1 MPWLP
6 LWLRTYQPTW
16 LAGDLTAGLIVTVM
30 LIPQSLAY
38 AMLAG
43 LPPEVGLYAS
53 ILPIVAY
60 ALLGSSMTLAVGP
73 VAVLSLMTASALQPL
88 AAAGSPDYVAL
99 AVQLSLISGVMLL
112 VFGALRLGFLAYFLS
127 HPVISGFIT
136 GSAVLIAVGQL
147 RYIIGVKVAGS
158 DVLET
163 LAGLVKAL
171 PQTQPATL
179 VIGVSSL
186 LFLLLARR
194 YLAQGLIRVGC
205 SAKAADL
212 MTKLAPMVAVIA
224 STALVA
230 WFKLNETAGVSVVG
244 HVPQG
249 LPQLALSLPNMTTLG
264 QLWLPALLITLI
276 GFVESVSVAQS
287 LALKRQQ
294 RIEPNRELLGLG
306 AANVASALSGGY
318 PVTGGF
324 SRSVVNFA
332 AGANTPLAGVISA
345 ALMALVIAA
354 LTGLFHYLPHA
365 VLAATIIVAVTSLID
380 LKTLKEAWHY
390 DRSDALS
397 LLATALG
404 VVTLGVEAGILTG
417 VVLSLGVLVWR
428 SSHPHMAVVG
438 RVPGSEHFRNIKRH
452 AVETVP
458 GLLALRV
465 DESLFFANA
474 TILEDYIEKL
484 LTDDPSLRYVL
495 LICSAV
501 NQVDTTAL
509 GVLTQLERS
518 LSARGMTFAL
528 AEVKGP
534 VMGRLRTTEL
544 GQRLTGKVFMSVH
557 EAFEHATRSGE
568 PPVPDKEGLALV
580 GINGSK

>member
-1 MPWLP
+1 MKWLP
-6 LWLRTYQPTW
+6 DWLRTYRPAW
-16 LAGDLTAGLIVTVM
+16 LAGDITAGLIVTVM

-38 AMLAG
+38 ALLAG

-73 VAVLSLMTASALQPL
+73 VAVASLMTASALQPL
-88 AAAGSPDYVAL
+88 ATAGSAEYVAL

-112 VFGALRLGFLAYFLS
+112 AFGALRLGFLAYFLS
-127 HPVISGFIT
+127 HPVISGFIS

-147 RYIIGVKVAGS
+147 KYILGVKVAGS
-158 DVLET
+158 DVMET
-163 LAGLVKAL
+163 LRGLVQAL
-171 PQTQPATL
+171 PQTKPVTL
-179 VIGVSSL
+179 AIGVASL

-194 YLAQGLIRVGC
+194 YLAPALTRLGM
-205 SAKAADL
+205 SAKAAEL

-224 STALVA
+224 STAVVA
-230 WFKLNETAGVSVVG
+230 ALKLNQTAGVSVVG
-244 HVPQG
+244 NIPQG
-249 LPQLALSLPNMTTLG
+249 LPQLSLSLPGLSTFG

-294 RIEPNRELLGLG
+294 RIQPNRELLGLG

-324 SRSVVNFA
+324 ARSVVNFA
-332 AGANTPLAGVISA
+332 AGAHTPLAGVISA

-354 LTGLFHYLPHA
+354 LTGLFYYLPHA
-365 VLAATIIVAVTSLID
+365 VLAATIIVAVSSLID
-380 LKTLKEAWHY
+380 LQTLKHAWHY
-390 DRSDALS
+390 DRADALS

-404 VVTLGVEAGILTG
+404 VVALGVEVGILMG
-417 VVLSLGVLVWR
+417 VALSLGVLVWR
-428 SSHPHMAVVG
+428 SSRPHIAVVG
-438 RVPGSEHFRNIKRH
+438 RVPGTEHFRNMERH
-452 AVETVP
+452 AVQTVP

-474 TILEDYIEKL
+474 TVVEDRLEAL
-484 LTDDPSLRYVL
+484 LAADPTVRRVL

-501 NQVDTTAL
+501 NQIDATAL
-509 GVLTQLERS
+509 GTLTELERS
-518 LSARGMTFAL
+518 LAARGIEFTL

-534 VMGRLRTTEL
+534 VMDRLRSTEL
-544 GQRLTGKVFMSVH
+544 GQRLQGKVFLSVH
-557 EAFEHATRSGE
+557 EAFEHATHADSQA
-568 PPVPDKEGLALV
+568 VHAMA
-580 GINGSK
+580 